1 MIVAADRLLGSRRTA
16 KLRGNCIVTR
26 NDRVGRPDLSTAPCD
41 VQKSKSKSQRRSQR
55 RDPDRTREAIFVA
68 AQDEFALKGLSGGRV
83 DEIARR
89 ARANKRMIYHYFGS
103 KQGLYLAVL
112 ERVYEGL
119 RGSERT
125 LDLADLEPDAAIKRL
140 IEFNFDY
147 CRRHPELI
155 SLINNENLHR
165 ARHLRRSKKV
175 RELHSPFVKL
185 IDDILK
191 RGVAKGVFR
200 DGLDPVNLYVTIAA
214 VGYFYLSNNWT
225 LSAIFGR
232 PLGTDA
238 ACRRRKQ
245 HNVDMILS
253 AIRA

>member
-1 MIVAADRLLGSRRTA
+1 M
-16 KLRGNCIVTR
+16 VTR
-26 NDRVGRPDLSTAPCD
+26 NDRGGPRDLSTAPRD
-41 VQKSKSKSQRRSQR
+41 VQKIRSKSHRNGQR
-55 RDPDRTREAIFVA
+55 RDPERTREAILAA
-68 AQDEFALKGLSGGRV
+68 AQNEFALKGLSGGRV

-125 LDLADLEPDAAIKRL
+125 LELADLEPEAAIKRL

-147 CRRHPELI
+147 CRDHPELI

-165 ARHLRRSKKV
+165 ARHLRQSKKV
-175 RELHSPFVKL
+175 RELHSPFVRL

-191 RGVAKGVFR
+191 RGVAQGVFR
-200 DGLDPVNLYVTIAA
+200 PGLDPVNLYVTIAA
-214 VGYFYLSNNWT
+214 MAYFYLSNNWT

-232 PLGTDA
+232 SLGTDA
-238 ACRRRKQ
+238 ACRSRKR
-245 HNVDMILS
+245 HNVEIILA

>member
-1 MIVAADRLLGSRRTA
+1 M
-16 KLRGNCIVTR
+16 VTS
-26 NDRVGRPDLSTAPCD
+26 NDRVGSVDLSTAPYD
-41 VQKSKSKSQRRSQR
+41 VRKSKSKSDRRGGR
-55 RDPDRTREAIFVA
+55 RDPDRTREAILVA

-140 IEFNFDY
+140 VEFNFDY
-147 CRRHPELI
+147 CRQHPELI

-165 ARHLRRSKKV
+165 ARHLRQSKKV

-185 IDDILK
+185 IEDILE

-200 DGLDPVNLYVTIAA
+200 AGLDPVNLYVTIAA
-214 VGYFYLSNNWT
+214 IGYFYLSNNWT

-232 PLGTDA
+232 SLDSDS
-238 ACRRRKQ
+238 ACQRRKQ
-245 HNVDMILS
+245 HNVDMILN
-253 AIRA
+253 AIRV